1 MNGIINIVVI
11 FVFQYCTQKK
21 MMLHG
26 HVLHLFA
33 HLLGLEVA
41 HLLGAV
47 HSDVLGGV
55 EALGLPRHEG
65 AVVRRTSLETKKTVG
80 HIDLKTM

>member
-1 MNGIINIVVI
+1 MNGTINTIVI
-11 FVFQYCTQKK
+11 FVFQHSI
-21 MMLHG
+21 LHTEGNDAG

-65 AVVRRTSLETKKTVG
+65 AVVRRTSLETKYCRP
-80 HIDLKTM
+80 